1 MDKTTISKRSGE
13 RAQRKSIFDEDKGR
27 RTGQLAQPQD
37 APQPQLPEVEHP
49 QSPMLIIG
57 LGFGG
62 LKFKSVV

>member
-13 RAQRKSIFDEDKGR
+13 RAQGKSIFEDKER
-27 RTGQLAQPQD
+27 RTGQLAQPQE